1 VTASE
6 LSGVVIVSG
15 MPGAGKS
22 TVSGLA
28 ARLMPKGA
36 QVKGDD
42 VNLMI
47 KSGAVWFMGEPRA
60 EALRQYEL
68 CKRNMCALANNFV
81 DYGFTVF
88 IDTVVQDREMLD
100 LLVALMS
107 PRPVRLVV
115 LAPGIEVCKQRNAA
129 RHPDEQFA
137 FDRYDELEADM
148 QRDLG
153 DAGWWF
159 DTSAVTAA
167 ETAQQLVRE
176 AVDRAH
182 PLVGS
187 WNAGVPAPEASGAET
202 RPE

>member
-176 AVDRAH
+176 AVDRAD

-187 WNAGVPAPEASGAET
+187 WNAGVAAPEASGAEM